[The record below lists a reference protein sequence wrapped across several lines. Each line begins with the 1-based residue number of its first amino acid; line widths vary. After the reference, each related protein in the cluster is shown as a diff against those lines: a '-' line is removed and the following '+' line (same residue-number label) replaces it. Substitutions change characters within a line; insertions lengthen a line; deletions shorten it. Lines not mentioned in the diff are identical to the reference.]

1 MEQAQS
7 ARISQ
12 KAVSTRQ
19 RILDTALGL
28 FATKGYEKTTMR
40 AIAAGADCSLGLA
53 YRYFASK
60 EELVLELY
68 RNLVRQLEEQANQ
81 LAQGTIA
88 DRFQRIILTQFELM
102 TPHRETLGAI
112 FGPALNPHAPAG
124 VFGESTADVRRQARD
139 IYINIVTASR
149 DAPRGAHIMEMATI
163 LYGMQLALT
172 LFWLQDLSPGAQ
184 KTYEFVA
191 FLRDMLVLIRP
202 LLRLPVVSKALA
214 RLARIVGPMLG
225 DLKESQDNGRVL
237 RQ

>member
-1 MEQAQS
+1 MEQPQS

-40 AIAAGADCSLGLA
+40 EIAAEATCSLGLT

-81 LAQGTIA
+81 LAQGPIA

-112 FGPALNPHAPAG
+112 FGPALNPHATTG
-124 VFGESTADVRRQARD
+124 VFGENTADVRRQTRD
-139 IYINIVTASR
+139 IYIKIVTGSR
-149 DAPRGAHIMEMATI
+149 DAPRGAQIEEMATI

-172 LFWLQDLSPGAQ
+172 LFWLQDLSPGTP

-191 FLRDMLVLIRP
+191 FLHDMLALVRP

-225 DLKESQDNGRVL
+225 DRGSPEF
-237 RQ
+237 

>member
-1 MEQAQS
+1 MEQPQA

-19 RILDTALGL
+19 RILDTALDL

-40 AIAAGADCSLGLA
+40 EIAAEAGCSLGLT

-81 LAQGTIA
+81 LAPGSIA

-102 TPHRETLGAI
+102 TPHRQTLGAI
-112 FGPALNPHAPAG
+112 FGPALNPHTTAG

-139 IYINIVTASR
+139 IYIKIVTGSR
-149 DAPRGAHIMEMATI
+149 DAPRGAQIEEMATI

-172 LFWLQDLSPGAQ
+172 LFWLQDLSPGTQ

-191 FLRDMLVLIRP
+191 YLRDMLALMHP

-214 RLARIVGPMLG
+214 RLVRIVGPMLG
-225 DLKESQDNGRVL
+225 NPKEA
-237 RQ
+237 

>member
-1 MEQAQS
+1 MEQPQA

-19 RILDTALGL
+19 RILDTALSL

-40 AIAAGADCSLGLA
+40 EIAAEAGCSLGLT
-53 YRYFASK
+53 YRYFNSK

-68 RNLVRQLEEQANQ
+68 RNLVRQLEGQANE
-81 LAQGTIA
+81 LAQGPIA

-102 TPHRETLGAI
+102 TPYRQTLGAI
-112 FGPALNPHAPAG
+112 FGPALNPHTPAG
-124 VFGESTADVRRQARD
+124 LFGESTADVRRQARD
-139 IYINIVTASR
+139 IYIKIVTGSR
-149 DAPRGAHIMEMATI
+149 DAPRGAQIEEMATI

-172 LFWLQDLSPGAQ
+172 LFWLQDLSPGTQ
-184 KTYEFVA
+184 KTYEFVT
-191 FLRDMLVLIRP
+191 FLRDMLALMRP

-225 DLKESQDNGRVL
+225 DPKEAYPR
-237 RQ
+237 